1 MTALDR
7 LLVKLRF
14 GALIIPFCLLIWLQ
28 AAAAL
33 PATLA
38 VTGFLAAY
46 NGVAWLAIE
55 KQAATRFGRPTAVLL
70 LILDHLVVSA
80 WVLLFAT
87 PASGIPYLLYALVAA
102 EAIFRFDLWGGM
114 GTGLF
119 LTGGT
124 ILFQTSDLGLAIS
137 VRDAILRAV
146 PTLAAVTGLGA
157 AVRVMNGEI
166 GGTRRRLDQTEQLR
180 NVLGELV
187 GQLDVS
193 RMLHTVLRCGM
204 ELLQMDSGAV
214 VLLDEDRGVFTL
226 QATLQLPE
234 VVEGTEVPAGNGIVG
249 RVVRERRLVMLTAP
263 PLFDLAA
270 LRSTRYARVF
280 GTPVLLEGK
289 VIGVLH
295 LQTRDDQRRLTKWEE
310 ETLEILA
317 QQLAVALRNIRLFE
331 ETEKRARRLELLNQS
346 VDQMNQKLFEPEL
359 LDVAASALTANLGF
373 MAAQVWLLESS
384 DGALWRRAS
393 HHRTRNAPPLASRVE
408 RGMSEIGQVAELRV
422 PIVTN
427 DPANHRQVGLS
438 PWMAEEGIQ
447 AFAGFPLV
455 VGDQLLGVLAVYH
468 RRPLD
473 RNTIELLTLFAQ
485 HAATA
490 IQEAHLFHLA
500 TEQTARLTALNAEL
514 QRANQHKAE
523 FLANM
528 SHELRTPLNSILGFS
543 QLLLEG
549 DGGELSLDQRQDVD
563 IIAQNGRHLLSLI
576 NDLLDIS
583 KLEAGKAQLHRGEVE
598 VESLI
603 SECVESV
610 SSLAKTKKLDL
621 AFSVGEDVGRVSADG
636 PKLKQVLLNL
646 LGNAIKFTES
656 GSVRV
661 NAERQGADLRISVR
675 DTGIGVHTEDVERI
689 FESFQQGQSGM
700 TGKYQGTGLGLA
712 ICRQLVEMHGGRI
725 WVKSAAGQGSTFTFT
740 IPQRALPEMI
750 ELTSAA

>member
-1 MTALDR
+1 
-7 LLVKLRF
+7 
-14 GALIIPFCLLIWLQ
+14 
-28 AAAAL
+28 
-33 PATLA
+33 
-38 VTGFLAAY
+38 
-46 NGVAWLAIE
+46 
-55 KQAATRFGRPTAVLL
+55 
-70 LILDHLVVSA
+70 
-80 WVLLFAT
+80 
-87 PASGIPYLLYALVAA
+87 
-102 EAIFRFDLWGGM
+102 
-114 GTGLF
+114 
-119 LTGGT
+119 
-124 ILFQTSDLGLAIS
+124 
-137 VRDAILRAV
+137 
-146 PTLAAVTGLGA
+146 
-157 AVRVMNGEI
+157 
-166 GGTRRRLDQTEQLR
+166 
-180 NVLGELV
+180 
-187 GQLDVS
+187 
-193 RMLHTVLRCGM
+193 
-204 ELLQMDSGAV
+204 
-214 VLLDEDRGVFTL
+214 
-226 QATLQLPE
+226 
-234 VVEGTEVPAGNGIVG
+234 
-249 RVVRERRLVMLTAP
+249 
-263 PLFDLAA
+263 
-270 LRSTRYARVF
+270 
-280 GTPVLLEGK
+280 
-289 VIGVLH
+289 
-295 LQTRDDQRRLTKWEE
+295 
-310 ETLEILA
+310 
-317 QQLAVALRNIRLFE
+317 
-331 ETEKRARRLELLNQS
+331 
-346 VDQMNQKLFEPEL
+346 
-359 LDVAASALTANLGF
+359 
-373 MAAQVWLLESS
+373 
-384 DGALWRRAS
+384 
-393 HHRTRNAPPLASRVE
+393 
-408 RGMSEIGQVAELRV
+408 
-422 PIVTN
+422 
-427 DPANHRQVGLS
+427 VGLS

>member
-7 LLVKLRF
+7 QLVRLRF
-14 GALIIPFCLLIWLQ
+14 AALAIPFGLLLWLPS
-28 AAAAL
+28 ASV
-33 PATLA
+33 PITIVLA
-38 VTGFLAAY
+38 GLMAAY
-46 NGVAWLAIE
+46 NTVALLAIRRR
-55 KQAATRFGRPTAVLL
+55 AALRFARPMAVLL
-70 LILDHLVVSA
+70 LVLDHAVVSA
-80 WVLLFAT
+80 WILLFT
-87 PASGIPYLLYALVAA
+87 GPSSSLPYLLYALVAA
-102 EAIFRFDLWGGM
+102 EAVFRFELWGGI
-114 GTGLF
+114 GTSLF
-119 LTGGT
+119 FTSGV

-137 VRDAILRAV
+137 VRDAVLRAI
-146 PTLAAVTGLGA
+146 PTVVVITGLGA
-157 AVRVMNGEI
+157 AVRAMNTEI
-166 GGTRRRLDQTEQLR
+166 RGTRRRLDQTEQLR

-193 RMLHTVLRCGM
+193 RMLNTVIRCGM
-204 ELLQMDSGAV
+204 ELLQMDSGAI
-214 VLLDEDRGVFTL
+214 VLLDEDRGIFTL
-226 QATLQLPE
+226 RAAVRLPGA
-234 VVEGTEVPAGNGIVG
+234 VEGVAISAADGIVG
-249 RVVRERRLVMLTAP
+249 RVVREKRFVMLVEP

-270 LRSTRYARVF
+270 LNAAGYARAF
-280 GTPVLLEGK
+280 GSPVVLEGK
-289 VIGVLH
+289 VFGVLH
-295 LQTRDDQRRLTKWEE
+295 LQTRDDQRRLTRWEE
-310 ETLEILA
+310 EALEVLS
-317 QQLAVALRNIRLFE
+317 QQLAVALRNVRLFE
-331 ETEKRARRLELLNQS
+331 ESEKRARRLELLNQS
-346 VDQMNQKLFEPEL
+346 IDQMNQKLFEPEL
-359 LDVAASALTANLGF
+359 LDVVATALTGNLGF
-373 MAAQVWLLESS
+373 AAAQVWLLEPS

-393 HHRTRNAPPLASRVE
+393 HHTTGEPPPVPGRVE

-438 PWMAEEGIQ
+438 PWMTQEGIQ

-455 VGDQLLGVLAVYH
+455 VGEQLLGVLAVYH

-500 TEQTARLTALNAEL
+500 TEQTARLTALNVEL

-549 DGGELSLDQRQDVD
+549 DGGVLTTDQRQDVD
-563 IIAQNGRHLLSLI
+563 IIAQNGQHLLALI

-598 VESLI
+598 VEPLI

-610 SSLAKTKKLDL
+610 RSLAKTKKLDL
-621 AFSVGEDVGRVSADG
+621 SASVSPEVGRVFADG

-646 LGNAIKFTES
+646 LGNAIKFTET
-656 GSVRV
+656 GSVRIT
-661 NAERQGADLRISVR
+661 AERQGAELRVSVR
-675 DTGIGVHTEDVERI
+675 DTGIGVPVEDAERI
-689 FESFQQGQSGM
+689 FESFQQGKSGIS
-700 TGKYQGTGLGLA
+700 GKYQGTGLGLA

-725 WVKSAAGQGSTFTFT
+725 WVKSTAGQGSTFSFT
-740 IPQRALPEMI
+740 IPQRAVPDAIDLS
-750 ELTSAA
+750 SAA

>member
-7 LLVKLRF
+7 QLVRLRF
-14 GALIIPFCLLIWLQ
+14 AALAIPFGLLLWLPS
-28 AAAAL
+28 ASVAI
-33 PATLA
+33 TIVLA
-38 VTGFLAAY
+38 GLMAAY
-46 NGVAWLAIE
+46 NGIALLAIRRR
-55 KQAATRFGRPTAVLL
+55 AALRFARPMAVLL
-70 LILDHLVVSA
+70 LVLDHAVISA
-80 WVLLFAT
+80 WILLFAG
-87 PASGIPYLLYALVAA
+87 PSSSLPYLLYALVAA
-102 EAIFRFDLWGGM
+102 EAVFRFELWGGI
-114 GTGLF
+114 GTSLF
-119 LTGGT
+119 FTSGV

-137 VRDAILRAV
+137 VRDAVLRAI
-146 PTLAAVTGLGA
+146 PTVVVITGLGA
-157 AVRVMNGEI
+157 AVRAMNTEI
-166 GGTRRRLDQTEQLR
+166 RGTRRRLDQTEQLR

-187 GQLDVS
+187 GQLDAS
-193 RMLHTVLRCGM
+193 RMLNTVIRCGM
-204 ELLQMDSGAV
+204 ELLQMDSGAI

-226 QATLQLPE
+226 RAAVRLPGA
-234 VVEGTEVPAGNGIVG
+234 VEGATISAADGIVG
-249 RVVRERRLVMLTAP
+249 RVVREKHFVMLVEP
-263 PLFDLAA
+263 PLFDLSALNAA
-270 LRSTRYARVF
+270 GYARAF
-280 GTPVLLEGK
+280 GSPVVLEGK
-289 VIGVLH
+289 VFGVLH
-295 LQTRDDQRRLTKWEE
+295 LQTRDDQRRLTRWEE
-310 ETLEILA
+310 EALEVLS
-317 QQLAVALRNIRLFE
+317 QQLAVALRNVRLFE
-331 ETEKRARRLELLNQS
+331 ESEKRARRLELLNQS
-346 VDQMNQKLFEPEL
+346 IDQMNQKLFEPEL
-359 LDVAASALTANLGF
+359 LDVVATALTGNLGF
-373 MAAQVWLLESS
+373 AAAQVWLLEPS

-393 HHRTRNAPPLASRVE
+393 HHTTAEPPPVPGRVE

-427 DPANHRQVGLS
+427 DPANHRQVGLN

-455 VGDQLLGVLAVYH
+455 VGEQLLGVLAVYH

-500 TEQTARLTALNAEL
+500 TEQTARLTALNVEL

-549 DGGELSLDQRQDVD
+549 DGGVLTGDQRQDVD
-563 IIAQNGRHLLSLI
+563 IIAQNGQHLLALI

-598 VESLI
+598 VEPLI

-610 SSLAKTKKLDL
+610 RSLAKTKKLDL
-621 AFSVGEDVGRVSADG
+621 SASVSPAVGRVFADG

-646 LGNAIKFTES
+646 LGNAIKFTET

-661 NAERQGADLRISVR
+661 TAERQGAELRVSVR
-675 DTGIGVHTEDVERI
+675 DTGIGVPVEDTERI
-689 FESFQQGQSGM
+689 FESFQQGKSGIS
-700 TGKYQGTGLGLA
+700 GKYQGTGLGLA
-712 ICRQLVEMHGGRI
+712 ISRQLVEMHGGRI

-740 IPQRALPEMI
+740 IPQRAVPDAIDLS
-750 ELTSAA
+750 SAA